1 MSSERVEA
9 AGAGPVRLGLVG
21 TGAVMGQHLRGFGAT
36 GRSEV
41 VGVVSEHPER
51 AEAVTR
57 EHGGAAFSSVDRMLD
72 EARPDAV
79 VVGLP
84 PFRNPAVCRLLVA
97 RQVPFLTEKPLAATD
112 DAAVEEIAAA
122 VSASG
127 LVTAVGYQLRA
138 VEFIPQLREL
148 LDERPPS
155 LVVARWLGGT
165 PPPDW
170 WSRTDQGGGQ
180 IVEQQ
185 THHFDIARCLL
196 GEAEVLAAAVTDR
209 SMSVAEGADVAG
221 VGSAL
226 LQFDGGALG
235 VFASANVLSSGG
247 VVQVQFIGGGRE
259 TTIDW
264 SGWPL
269 VRYELRVVDETGE
282 RSTVAAVDAWERQ
295 AHNFLDA
302 VIAGDP
308 TKPFSTYPDAA
319 RSYRLTRQVM
329 AVAGGAP

>member
-1 MSSERVEA
+1 
-9 AGAGPVRLGLVG
+9 
-21 TGAVMGQHLRGFGAT
+21 MGQHLRGFGAT
-36 GRSEV
+36 GRADV

-51 AEAVTR
+51 AEAITR
-57 EHGGAAFSSVDRMLD
+57 EHGGEVFSSVESLLD
-72 EARPDAV
+72 TAQPEAV
-79 VVGLP
+79 IVGLP
-84 PFRNPAVCRLLVA
+84 PFRNPDVCRLLVA
-97 RQVPFLTEKPLAATD
+97 RHIPFLTEKPLAATD
-112 DAAVEEIAAA
+112 DAAVDEIAAA
-122 VSASG
+122 VTAAG

-148 LDERPPS
+148 LADRPPS

-165 PPPDW
+165 PPPAW
-170 WSRTDQGGGQ
+170 WSRTDEGGGQ

-196 GEAEVLAAAVTDR
+196 GEAEVLSAAVADR
-209 SMSVAEGADVAG
+209 SMSVADGADVAG

-226 LQFDGGALG
+226 LRFGSGTLG
-235 VFASANVLSSGG
+235 VFTSANVLASGG

-269 VRYELRVVDETGE
+269 VRYELRVVDELGE

-295 AHNFLDA
+295 AQNFLDA
-302 VIAGDP
+302 VVAGDP
-308 TKPFSTYPDAA
+308 AKPFSTYPDAA
-319 RSYRLTRQVM
+319 ATYRLTRRVM
-329 AVAGGAP
+329 AVAGGAS